1 MESKNLNA
9 VQVIILVSRL
19 LSEQRYNE
27 LGELARHDERI
38 FNQLVETLRSG
49 KGPFC
54 FFAATSL
61 GKVGSSAVPPLI
73 EAMGDKVYPVRQVS
87 ALALGEIGDP
97 GAVDCLSAALHDE
110 QHAVRQAAA
119 VALGKIG
126 AAAGVEPLL
135 QAVGD
140 ESEIV
145 RQAVVNALGMIGNE
159 VAIPTLKWVIAE
171 DTAAI
176 ALRASKAIH
185 QIQKR
190 QHS

>member
-73 EAMGDKVYPVRQVS
+73 EAMEDKVYPVRQVS

-97 GAVDCLSAALHDE
+97 GAVECLSAALHDE

-119 VALGKIG
+119 VALGMIG
-126 AAAGVEPLL
+126 VAAGVEPLL
-135 QAVGD
+135 
-140 ESEIV
+140 
-145 RQAVVNALGMIGNE
+145 QAVVNALGMIGNE

>member
-1 MESKNLNA
+1 MDSHKLNT

-27 LGELARHDERI
+27 LGELARQDERI

-61 GKVGSSAVPPLI
+61 GKVGQPAVEPLI
-73 EAMGDKVYPVRQVS
+73 TAMQDEQYPVRQVS

-97 GAVDCLSAALHDE
+97 SAVECLAEALQDE
-110 QHAVRQAAA
+110 NHAVRQASA

-126 AAAGVEPLL
+126 DTSSVEPLL
-135 QAVGD
+135 QAIGD
-140 ESEIV
+140 ENEIV
-145 RQAVVNALGMIGNE
+145 RRAVINALGMIGDA
-159 VAIPTLKWVIAE
+159 VAIPTLQWVIAE
-171 DTAAI
+171 DTEAVAQS
-176 ALRASKAIH
+176 ASRVIQ

-190 QHS
+190 KR

>member
-1 MESKNLNA
+1 MDSSNLNA

-19 LSEQRYNE
+19 LSEQRYSE
-27 LGELARHDERI
+27 LGKLARQDERI
-38 FNQLVETLRSG
+38 FIQLIETLRSG
-49 KGPFC
+49 RGPFC

-61 GKVGSSAVPPLI
+61 GKVGKAAVEPLI
-73 EAMGDKVYPVRQVS
+73 EAMQDEQYPVRQVS

-97 GAVDCLSAALHDE
+97 SAVKSLTAALHDE

-126 AAAGVEPLL
+126 AGEGVEPLL
-135 QAVGD
+135 QAIGD

-145 RQAVVNALGMIGNE
+145 RRAVVNALGMIGDE
-159 VAIPTLKWVIAE
+159 VAIPTLKWVIVE
-171 DTAAI
+171 DTEAVAH
-176 ALRASKAIH
+176 RASKAIQ

-190 QHS
+190 KH